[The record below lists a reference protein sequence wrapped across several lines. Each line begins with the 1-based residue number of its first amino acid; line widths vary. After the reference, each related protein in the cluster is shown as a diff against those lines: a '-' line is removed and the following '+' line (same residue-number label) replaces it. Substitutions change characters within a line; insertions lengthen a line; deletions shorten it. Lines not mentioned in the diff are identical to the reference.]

1 MPINKNAY
9 LRYQLID
16 EFLRKED
23 KSQKFKDI
31 QWYLTRHHCKISD
44 SQLEKDLKAMRA
56 QFKCSIKYDRDF
68 KGYFYAEPQ
77 VFFDVPIGNEDLET
91 ILMAMDTLRQFRNSD
106 AFKNV
111 SKSLDRMMSRLEI
124 ELDEKQEHLD
134 KVIYYEPEPYFA
146 GSEWLSVIYD
156 AIREERI
163 ISFIFNQ
170 SGNKADHLVNP
181 YFLKEFAGRWYV
193 IGLEAGEIVTFGL
206 DRIEKL
212 IKTEHHFE
220 RNQEKAVQIKVH
232 IELNLGIL
240 DFKVRKHDVHIRFDA
255 SLADEINSNPFLA
268 NQKIIHEDS
277 KDIIVSL
284 DVIINEGFVR
294 KVVFPY
300 GDKATV
306 CNPPF
311 AVDAVVR
318 TLSKMLDLHKAYA
331 SKDGGESI

>member
-1 MPINKNAY
+1 MPVNKNAY
-9 LRYQLID
+9 RRYQLID
-16 EFLRKED
+16 EILRKED
-23 KSQKFKDI
+23 KCQNFMEI
-31 QWYLTRHHCKISD
+31 QWYLSRHHCKISD
-44 SQLEKDLKAMRA
+44 SQLEKDLKAMRK
-56 QFKCSIKYDRDF
+56 QFKCSIEYDRDF
-68 KGYFYAEPQ
+68 KGYYYAEPQ
-77 VFFDVPIGNEDLET
+77 VFFDVPIGSDDIET
-91 ILMAMDTLRQFRNSD
+91 IWMAMDTLKQFRNSV

-111 SKSLDRMMSRLEI
+111 GKSLERIMSRLEI

-156 AIREERI
+156 AIRDESI
-163 ISFIFNQ
+163 ISFTFNQ
-170 SGNKADHLVNP
+170 LGDEAVHVLNP

-193 IGLEAGEIVTFGL
+193 IGLEAAETVTFGL
-206 DRIEKL
+206 DRIKEL
-212 IKTEHHFE
+212 VKTGHHFD

-240 DFKVRKHDVHIRFDA
+240 DFTVRKHDVHIRYDA

-277 KDIIVSL
+277 NDIIVSM
-284 DVIINEGFVR
+284 DVVINEGFVR

-318 TLSKMLDLHKAYA
+318 TLTKMLDLHKAYA
-331 SKDGGESI
+331 SKDAPESV